1 MKVVLDDV
9 DRKILTLLQSDSR
22 ISQREISRNLNI
34 AQGTVTNRIRKMES
48 SGVITG
54 YSVKLGAEEIGWTMT
69 VIAGLRIEKGRM
81 IEVQEKISSDNRV
94 FAVYDVTGEHDS
106 MVIARVKD
114 REDLNNLTKTV
125 FTLDGITRS
134 FTQVVLNTVKE
145 SGIQLPE
152 N

>member
-1 MKVVLDDV
+1 MKVLLDDV

-22 ISQREISRNLNI
+22 ISQREISRNLNV

-94 FAVYDVTGEHDS
+94 FAVYDVTGEYDS